1 MRAVN
6 LIPADQRGD
15 AGGGGGRSGGGVYVV
30 LGLLGGLAVMA
41 LLYGLAAHESS
52 SRRSDVATLTAEV
65 AQAQVRAAQLAPY
78 TSFLAMREQRV
89 QAVSQLVDSRFDWAH
104 VFHELG
110 RVLPPNK
117 VSLTSLEGT
126 VGPGSG
132 SGATPGA
139 ATSAGAGAS
148 TTAAAKGSSGSSVAS
163 ATPPGSVPT
172 FTLTGCATS
181 QAEVALMLDRLRLIE
196 GVKEVSLQSSTQSS
210 AKSSSSAGGSG
221 SGGCAGGQPAF
232 SAQVVFVAL
241 PNVTNSASGSSGSTA
256 TVALSAGGVAST
268 PSTGAS
274 R

>member
-30 LGLLGGLAVMA
+30 LGLFGGLAVMA
-41 LLYGLAAHESS
+41 LLYGLAAHETS

-65 AQAQVRAAQLAPY
+65 QQAQARAAQLAPY

-104 VFHELG
+104 AFHELG
-110 RVLPPNK
+110 RVLPANK
-117 VSLTSLEGT
+117 VSLTSLDGT
-126 VGPGSG
+126 VGSSSG
-132 SGATPGA
+132 PGA
-139 ATSAGAGAS
+139 APAAATSSGAGAS
-148 TTAAAKGSSGSSVAS
+148 TTAASGSSGSSVTS
-163 ATPPGSVPT
+163 ATPPGSIPT
-172 FTLTGCATS
+172 FTLTGCAIS

-210 AKSSSSAGGSG
+210 AKSSSSAGASG
-221 SGGCAGGQPAF
+221 SGGCEGGQPAF
-232 SAQVVFVAL
+232 SAQVVFGAL
-241 PNVTNSASGSSGSTA
+241 PNVPAHSSSGSTT
-256 TVALSAGGVAST
+256 TVAASAT
-268 PSTGAS
+268 PSPGVT

>member
-30 LGLLGGLAVMA
+30 LGLLSGLAVMA
-41 LLYGLAAHESS
+41 LLYGLAAHETS
-52 SRRSDVATLTAEV
+52 SRRSDVATLTAEAQQ
-65 AQAQVRAAQLAPY
+65 AQARAAQLAPY

-104 VFHELG
+104 AFHELG
-110 RVLPPNK
+110 RVLPANK
-117 VSLTSLEGT
+117 ISLTSLDGT
-126 VGPGSG
+126 VGSSSG
-132 SGATPGA
+132 SAATPAA
-139 ATSAGAGAS
+139 ATGSGAGAS
-148 TTAAAKGSSGSSVAS
+148 TTAASGSSSSSVTS

-210 AKSSSSAGGSG
+210 AKSSSSAGASGSG
-221 SGGCAGGQPAF
+221 SCAGGQPAF
-232 SAQVVFVAL
+232 TAQVVFAAL
-241 PNVTNSASGSSGSTA
+241 PNVPAHSSSGAA
-256 TVALSAGGVAST
+256 TTIVASATT
-268 PSTGAS
+268 PSTGAI